1 MERESE
7 RRKYPGTAEHG
18 HHQAAEEESRQKGR
32 ICPGADGETETAEP
46 GEKTQNRKAGRGR
59 KLKTAHGE
67 ESEISPEA
75 VRGCS
80 IIASMGNVYALPQ
93 KGESISIPGLL
104 GETPKTPGKTANQT
118 ADRHAEN

>member
-32 ICPGADGETETAEP
+32 ICPGADRETEAAEP
-46 GEKTQNRKAGRGR
+46 GEKTENRKAGRGR
-59 KLKTAHGE
+59 KLKDTHGE
-67 ESEISPEA
+67 ELKIPPKL

-80 IIASMGNVYALPQ
+80 SLASMGKIYTLPLKGKYVYL
-93 KGESISIPGLL
+93 SSLL
-104 GETPKTPGKTANQT
+104 GESP
-118 ADRHAEN
+118 